1 MGHQRDTKT
10 KGIWVWG
17 EPMEVDV
24 NGVTTSVLF
33 LDTEGFESVRKSS
46 VYDDRCV
53 RCAALCCTLTWSQGR
68 GRAGE
73 RMGLPPQCPMP

>member
-46 VYDDRCV
+46 VYDDR
-53 RCAALCCTLTWSQGR
+53 
-68 GRAGE
+68 
-73 RMGLPPQCPMP
+73 